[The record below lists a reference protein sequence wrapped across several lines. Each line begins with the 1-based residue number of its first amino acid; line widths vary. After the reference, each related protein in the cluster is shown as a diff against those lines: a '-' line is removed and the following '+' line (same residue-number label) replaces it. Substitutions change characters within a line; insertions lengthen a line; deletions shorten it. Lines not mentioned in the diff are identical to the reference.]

1 MTHAAFLIVLASMFG
16 NAQHS
21 AGSERAH
28 VLSAPEWSCS
38 SRPLEQGRGNVRVC
52 EPSSSKGNH

>member
-16 NAQHS
+16 NAHVS
-21 AGSERAH
+21 TPH
-28 VLSAPEWSCS
+28 VLSAPAWDCS

-52 EPSSSKGNH
+52 ERSQTPAR